1 MLHLNGF
8 IPVGD
13 TVGGEVEEHFFL
25 SLIIST
31 FPEIIKTGL
40 CVC

>member
-13 TVGGEVEEHFFL
+13 TVGGEVEEHFWSFV
-25 SLIIST
+25 IST

-40 CVC
+40 YVC